1 MDGMKKFKYFT
12 IFLLPL
18 TVSVSFIFDGLLDYL
33 SLIVFFGIIPLLE
46 HLLPQDNTNLSEI
59 EKNEASEDP
68 FYNWLLYSLVP
79 VQIGFLVWYLLSL
92 SSIQNN
98 SDLIGRTLS
107 MGIMCGVIGIN
118 VGHELGHRLNR
129 IEQLLG
135 EILLTTS
142 LENHFLPYHNR
153 GHHHNVATPEDPATA
168 RKNEP
173 VYLFWIRSHF
183 GSYFQAWQIELQ
195 RMRIV
200 GKKPLSIANR
210 MVLYT
215 FVNLALCS
223 AIYFFLGT
231 KELAF
236 FLIVSAIGILLLET
250 VNYIEH
256 YGLLRK
262 KRENG
267 TYDRVRRIHSWNSN
281 HILGRVVL
289 FELSRHSDH
298 HYKADRPYHLLETHD
313 ESPLMP
319 TGYPGM
325 MLLSLL
331 PPLFFKVMN
340 TRISS
345 E

>member
-1 MDGMKKFKYFT
+1 
-12 IFLLPL
+12 
-18 TVSVSFIFDGLLDYL
+18 
-33 SLIVFFGIIPLLE
+33 
-46 HLLPQDNTNLSEI
+46 
-59 EKNEASEDP
+59 
-68 FYNWLLYSLVP
+68 
-79 VQIGFLVWYLLSL
+79 
-92 SSIQNN
+92 
-98 SDLIGRTLS
+98 
-107 MGIMCGVIGIN
+107 
-118 VGHELGHRLNR
+118 
-129 IEQLLG
+129 
-135 EILLTTS
+135 LTTS

-183 GSYFQAWQIELQ
+183 GSYIQAWQIELQ
-195 RMRIV
+195 RMKIV
-200 GKKPLSIANR
+200 GKAPLSLSNR
-210 MVLYT
+210 MVMYT
-215 FVNLALCS
+215 LMNFSICCV
-223 AIYFFLGT
+223 IYFFLGAQ
-231 KELAF
+231 ELVF
-236 FLIVSAIGILLLET
+236 FLIVATIGILLLET

-267 TYDRVRRIHSWNSN
+267 SYDRVRRIHSWNSN
-281 HILGRVVL
+281 HVLGRVVL

-298 HYKADRPYHLLETHD
+298 HYKADRPYQLLETHD

-331 PPLFFKVMN
+331 PPLFFKMMN
-340 TRISS
+340 PRIIS